1 MGRSAWEYES
11 MQSDVS
17 ALLRALRE
25 RVTASLKTRLLL
37 LTLAVFVAVS
47 LPAYVAFEWIVRT
60 TVVRLGTLFA
70 EKQVLFDR
78 YRGLEALMREVSLA
92 ETLTRSPAVTEWATD
107 EAAPDKAARGLAE
120 LERYRQSFQDH
131 SYFFVVHASGNY
143 YFNDRDGSYTGDQRR
158 YAVRPDN
165 PRDGWYYTTI
175 ADGPGCRLNV
185 DRDDNLAVTKVW
197 INCVI
202 AEGGRVLGAIGT
214 GVDLTAFIREVV
226 DIPQVGVQSMFVDR
240 AGAIQAHRDARMV
253 DFHSLTKDTKAKKTI
268 YALVDRDADR
278 ATLAA
283 MMARLGDGHN
293 AVESSF
299 IRIGGKDYLV
309 GVGYLDRVGWFNVT
323 LMDVD
328 AIIARE
334 MFAPIAALLALIAA
348 AAVALMML
356 FFRRVVLD
364 RLARLEGAIRR
375 MEAGDFAAKVDSGR
389 DEIGRLSRAFARMAA
404 AVGDHTG
411 LLEAMVTE
419 RTDQLRRLAQ
429 VDPLTGIYN
438 RRGVLVAL
446 EPMRAAAERD
456 GVALDLLLIDFDL
469 FKTINDA
476 HGHHGGD
483 RVLSEAARRLQAA
496 LRPGDV
502 YGRWG
507 GDEFIVVARP
517 RPETT
522 IGALAGSLL
531 AAIGDT
537 PVTLDGGTAVRVSIS
552 IGACRLAAGDLL
564 DAALA
569 RADAALYEAKRSGRD
584 TAVVHDPLRHGDGE
598 VRLSA

>member
-1 MGRSAWEYES
+1 MRR
-11 MQSDVS
+11 DIT
-17 ALLRALRE
+17 ALLRTLRT
-25 RVTASLKTRLLL
+25 RLRASLQMRLLL
-37 LTLAVFVAVS
+37 VTLAVFVAVS
-47 LPAYVAFEWIVRT
+47 LPAYVAFEWIVRS
-60 TVVRLGTLFA
+60 TVVKLGTLFA

-92 ETLTRSPAVTEWATD
+92 ETLTRSPAVTEWAAD
-107 EAAPDKAARGLAE
+107 EASPEKRVRGLAE

-143 YFNDRDGSYTGDQRR
+143 YFNDRDGSYTGDQLR
-158 YAVRPDN
+158 YTVSRDN
-165 PRDGWYYTTI
+165 PRDGWYFTTLGE
-175 ADGPGCRLNV
+175 GPGCRLNV

-202 AEGGRVLGAIGT
+202 AADGRMLGVIGT

-240 AGAIQAHRDARMV
+240 AGAIQAHRDPRMV

-268 YALVDRDADR
+268 YALIDREDER
-278 ATLAA
+278 AALAA
-283 MMARLGDGHN
+283 VLRRLADGQEG
-293 AVESSF
+293 AESRF
-299 IRIGGKDYLV
+299 IRIGGADYLV

-323 LMDVD
+323 LMDID
-328 AIIARE
+328 AIIDRS

-364 RLARLEGAIRR
+364 RLAKLEVAIRR
-375 MEAGDFAAKVDSGR
+375 MEAGDFAASVDRGR

-404 AVGDHTG
+404 RVGDHTG
-411 LLEAMVTE
+411 KLEAAVAE
-419 RTDQLRRLAQ
+419 RTVQLRRLAH

-438 RRGVLVAL
+438 RRGVLAAL
-446 EPMRAAAERD
+446 DERRAAAARD
-456 GVALDLLLIDFDL
+456 GVPLGLLLIDFDL

-483 RVLSEAARRLQAA
+483 RVLSEAANRLRAV

-507 GDEFIVVARP
+507 GDEFIVVAREP
-517 RPETT
+517 SEA
-522 IGALAGSLL
+522 ALQRLGEMLL
-531 AAIGDT
+531 VAIGGT
-537 PVTLDGGTAVRVSIS
+537 PVAVDDGAAVRVSIS
-552 IGACRLAAGDLL
+552 VGGCRLAVGEPL

-569 RADAALYEAKRSGRD
+569 RADAALYSAKHAGRD
-584 TAVVHDPLRHGDGE
+584 TVVVHGPGRRDDGMPLT
-598 VRLSA
+598 A